1 MASTTIPR
9 QTQVWQDP
17 RAIALLMAASLTT
30 MANATISPALPGL
43 ERLFGEDPNA
53 GMLVRLLVPAPSIS
67 VAVFAPFAGFVADRY
82 GRRRMLLA
90 GVILF
95 VITGCAGLFL
105 PDLPTIFA
113 SRLVLGLAVALI
125 MTAQTAL
132 IGDYFT
138 GDDRSALSGLQISA
152 RNFGGLVFILLAGW
166 FAVISPRLPFVIYGF
181 AAVFLPL
188 MWKVITDPQRTS
200 PIAPPHQEDGSSNSS
215 PRVLVFALLVLLQAV
230 TNMIF
235 FVIPTQL
242 SFFFAAASYSSP
254 VMTGSALGILML
266 SGGSLAL
273 LYGRIQRAIGYVG
286 VFALGYGAMALGFV
300 LLALAA
306 TPSAWFVAAAAV
318 GAGYALVSP
327 SFVTLALGLAPLRW
341 RGVAGGVLT
350 ASVFVGQFC
359 SPLLSTSLIATH
371 GYEGLFYITSSLA
384 AAIAG
389 ATVLKACAMGLQAF
403 KRGIPTAE
411 WRHTVEQEPAPG
423 SNSRE

>member
-1 MASTTIPR
+1 MTINTIPR

-53 GMLVRLLVPAPSIS
+53 GMLVRLLVPAPSLS
-67 VAVFAPFAGFVADRY
+67 VAIFAPFAGLVADWY

-90 GVILF
+90 GIILF

-105 PDLPTIFA
+105 ADLTTIFA
-113 SRLVLGLAVALI
+113 SRLVLGVAVALI

-138 GDDRSALSGLQISA
+138 SDDRSALSGLQISA
-152 RNFGGLVFILLAGW
+152 RNFGGLVFIALAGW
-166 FAVISPRLPFVIYGF
+166 FAAISPRLPFVIYGV
-181 AAVFLPL
+181 AALFLPL
-188 MWKVITDPQRTS
+188 MWKVIVDPQRTS
-200 PIAPPHQEDGSSNSS
+200 PASQAGLEVSSSDPSS
-215 PRVLVFALLVLLQAV
+215 WVLVFALLVILQAV

-235 FVIPTQL
+235 FVMPTQL
-242 SFFFAAASYSSP
+242 SFFFAAVGYSSP
-254 VMTGSALGILML
+254 MMTGSALGILML

-273 LYGRIQRAIGYVG
+273 LYSRVQRAIGYVG

-306 TPSAWFVAAAAV
+306 TPLVWFVGAATI

-327 SFVTLALGLAPLRW
+327 TFVTVALVLAPLWR

-350 ASVFVGQFC
+350 ASVFIGQFC
-359 SPLLSTSLIATH
+359 SPLLSTPLIVTY
-371 GYEGLFYITSSLA
+371 GYEGLFYITSAIA
-384 AAIAG
+384 AAMAIA
-389 ATVLKACAMGLQAF
+389 AVLKACAMGRQGL
-403 KRGIPTAE
+403 KRGTPTME
-411 WRHTVEQEPAPG
+411 WHHTAKQGAAPG
-423 SNSRE
+423 TNSRE